1 MAIANVNTTVGAVRS
16 NVDRAVRVA
25 RSAAESGA
33 SIVALPEQVV
43 GGYAQEDLVQWR
55 RFVDAQA
62 KGLLRFA
69 HDTADLRTVMVLGV
83 TAARGPHLYNCAA
96 VVHGG
101 RVVGLVPKEKL
112 PLYNVFYESRTLA
125 RGLPG
130 LRDDVLLAGAP
141 VPFGDLV
148 FDFDFGCVA
157 VEVCEDIWSASGPMR
172 RRCYAGAEIVVNVSA
187 SPYRVGVLETRREM
201 IATRA
206 ADNECTVVYTNL
218 VGANDGL
225 VFDGGGV
232 VAQNGRIV
240 LEAPRF
246 AEGFAAATVD
256 LDRTRRLRVE
266 NTTWRRDQE
275 EFVSGA
281 AAVSR
286 IAVREPTPARD
297 GLASPGPVHGSFFL
311 PPPAAPEPPRAR
323 FCEDLLDALA
333 LGVGDYFEKTGVFK
347 SIGVALSG
355 GRDSL
360 LCLVIARRYVERR
373 FAALPE
379 AARRAKAREML
390 HGFFLPTRYSSP
402 ETTRAAE
409 QSARD
414 FDATFHLVSIDEP
427 FERESLEAAKML
439 APGEQLTPLT
449 RMNVQSR
456 IRAARMWAWANTSGG
471 LFLQTSNMSEKA
483 VGYTT
488 IGGDMEGA
496 LSVIANVPKTVVN
509 YLLDYL
515 LETLP
520 SDGREGI
527 LLTLKKPASAELADD
542 MEDEKDLMP
551 FPVLDA
557 CFALY
562 AGEKMSED
570 EVRQALGVMFP
581 KESPETVAGW
591 ARKFGR
597 LFVASIYKWVQM
609 PLSLHVGNLDL
620 ERERALQLPVVQ
632 RREWE
637 E

>member
-55 RFVDAQA
+55 HFVDAQA
-62 KGLLRFA
+62 KGLQRFA
-69 HDTADLRTVMVLGV
+69 RDTADLRAVIVLGV
-83 TAARGPHLYNCAA
+83 TVARGPHLYNCAA

-101 RVVGLVPKEKL
+101 RIVGLVPKEKL

-130 LRDDVLLAGAP
+130 LRDEVVLAGAA
-141 VPFGDLV
+141 VPFGDLL
-148 FDFDFGCVA
+148 FDFDFGSVA

-187 SPYRVGVLETRREM
+187 SPYRVGVVETRREM

-286 IAVREPTPARD
+286 IAVSEPTPARD
-297 GLASPGPVHGSFFL
+297 GLAYPAPAHGSFFL
-311 PPPAAPEPPRAR
+311 PPPGTPESPRAR

-360 LCLVIARRYVERR
+360 LCLVIARRYAERR

-379 AARRAKAREML
+379 AARRAEAREML

-414 FDATFHLVSIDEP
+414 FDATFHVVSIDEP

-439 APGEQLTPLT
+439 PPGEQLTSLT

-496 LSVIANVPKTVVN
+496 LSVIANVPKTVVS

-520 SDGREGI
+520 AHRREGI

-570 EVRQALGVMFP
+570 EVRQALGAMFP
-581 KESPETVAGW
+581 KESSEAVAGW